1 MHQPR
6 LTYSESCNF
15 LLREHWD
22 DLLEYLFKK
31 GWTGEGEP
39 PMLPRMPAH
48 DDADPVGVIMSRMM
62 ISAIEEEQMLRS
74 ENLTLPRTFIGRSEL
89 KNISF

>member
-1 MHQPR
+1 M
-6 LTYSESCNF
+6 
-15 LLREHWD
+15 
-22 DLLEYLFKK
+22 EYLFKK